1 MFDEIRNKFSYMI
14 YLESGLMLKELKT
27 DKENLIVYESYL
39 DPEFKNRIGELS
51 INILDDIVFIKVDVS
66 DKISDNL
73 QSVRIIL
80 DTLKDYFKTYYIKLK
95 KIPGLPFYC
104 EMMGYELVSDKDKN
118 WYIIKLEDGICIC

>member
-1 MFDEIRNKFSYMI
+1 MFDDILNKFSYMI
-14 YLESGLMLKELKT
+14 YLDSGLMLKKRLS
-27 DKENLIVYESYL
+27 DKENIILYESYL
-39 DPEFKNRIGELS
+39 DSEFKNRIGELS

-66 DKISDNL
+66 DKISDII
-73 QSVRIIL
+73 QTVRLVL

-118 WYIIKLEDGICIC
+118 WYIIKLEDGIYS